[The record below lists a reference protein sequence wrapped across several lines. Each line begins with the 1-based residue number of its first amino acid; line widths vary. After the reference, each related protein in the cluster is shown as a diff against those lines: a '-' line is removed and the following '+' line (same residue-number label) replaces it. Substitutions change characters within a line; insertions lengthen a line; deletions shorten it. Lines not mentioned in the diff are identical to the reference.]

1 VKEVEA
7 AGPPPL
13 ATYTYDL
20 NGNRSSKTLEN
31 GTVSSYSYDNARR
44 LTQVKHTL
52 GSSTLAQIDY
62 TLNSVGNRTSKNAT
76 GTIPNR
82 NEAYGYDAID
92 QVISSDYGSR
102 TETFA
107 YDATGNRQS
116 VNDTAAYTANAL
128 NQYTNVG
135 GDLVLYD
142 SNGNLTSKGL
152 TSSFSYDSKNRLL
165 VAAQGSNTMSVAY
178 DYRNRPVSRTINGKV
193 THYIYDN
200 WNLIAEYDTSG
211 ALQTKYVHGAMVDEL
226 LVKIDATGTVY
237 YHHDGLGSTVAL
249 SDGSG
254 NLVESY
260 QYDVFGRVT
269 IYDASNSVISVSSVV
284 NRFLFTGREWIQ
296 EVGLY
301 DYRNRVYSAELG
313 RFLQTDPIRFGAGD
327 VNLYR
332 YVGNN
337 SVMWTD
343 PTGLHLTLAVWYYC
357 RARARLVQ
365 DTQSICRCNVG
376 FVEGTGASEEI
387 YLAESIARGIAE
399 AASLVPPAG
408 CKAVGTVRVQ
418 CIRRR
423 AIINEGLPT
432 V

>member
-1 VKEVEA
+1 
-7 AGPPPL
+7 
-13 ATYTYDL
+13 
-20 NGNRSSKTLEN
+20 
-31 GTVSSYSYDNARR
+31 
-44 LTQVKHTL
+44 
-52 GSSTLAQIDY
+52 
-62 TLNSVGNRTSKNAT
+62 
-76 GTIPNR
+76 
-82 NEAYGYDAID
+82 
-92 QVISSDYGSR
+92 
-102 TETFA
+102 
-107 YDATGNRQS
+107 
-116 VNDTAAYTANAL
+116 
-128 NQYTNVG
+128 
-135 GDLVLYD
+135 
-142 SNGNLTSKGL
+142 
-152 TSSFSYDSKNRLL
+152 
-165 VAAQGSNTMSVAY
+165 
-178 DYRNRPVSRTINGKV
+178 V